1 MTRKDRNFYIACGIV
16 FATIALTNFV
26 INLFTK

>member
-1 MTRKDRNFYIACGIV
+1 MTRKDRKFYIACGIV
-16 FATIALTNFV
+16 YVTVILTNFV

>member
-1 MTRKDRNFYIACGIV
+1 MTRKDKNFYIACGIV
-16 FATIALTNFV
+16 YTTIILTNFV

>member
-1 MTRKDRNFYIACGIV
+1 MTRKDRKFYIACGVVLTTVI
-16 FATIALTNFV
+16 LTNFV